1 MAKGPDAFRTISE
14 VARELDVPQ
23 HVLRF
28 WESRFAQVR
37 PMKRGGGRRYYRPED
52 IALLKGIHKLLYSD
66 GFTIR
71 GVQKILRERGVQ
83 HVVANSPDTAAQPAA
98 ADSANIVALQP
109 RREAAHPPAGAAP
122 GERPAAASPL
132 RGELREREVRTVVQ
146 AALEELGALKSILER
161 ARE

>member
-14 VARELDVPQ
+14 VAHELDVPQ

-28 WESRFAQVR
+28 WETRFAQVR

-71 GVQKILRERGVQ
+71 GVQKILRERGVH
-83 HVVANSPDTAAQPAA
+83 HVAANSPDFAAEPAT

-109 RREAAHPPAGAAP
+109 RREAAQPLAGPAS
-122 GERPAAASPL
+122 GERPAAAP
-132 RGELREREVRTVVQ
+132 RGAQSDSEVRAVIQ
-146 AALEELGALKSILER
+146 AALEELGALRSILQR